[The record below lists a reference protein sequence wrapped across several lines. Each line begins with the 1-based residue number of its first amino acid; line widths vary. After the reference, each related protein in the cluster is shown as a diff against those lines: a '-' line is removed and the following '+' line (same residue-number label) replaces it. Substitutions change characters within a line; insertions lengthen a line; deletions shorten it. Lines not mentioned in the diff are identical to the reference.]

1 MDGSGGASDRI
12 SIVPHRPCRRSR
24 RGGQQVPS
32 GVGHLEEVCHAKLR
46 GVCEGA
52 PFDPR
57 IRARGARRL
66 HDPVRVPGLA
76 AVERECLLPA
86 KLVPRLDPSTCGG
99 RAARSPRVGHRI
111 RRSRFRRRS
120 APPPARQRL
129 VGAGVDGLGVEA
141 AFCLRLGGCECSP
154 AAWSEPVSP
163 FELARHVA
171 LVGKSSG
178 GRGAGER

>member
-32 GVGHLEEVCHAKLR
+32 GVGHLEEVCDAKLR
-46 GVCEGA
+46 GVCEG
-52 PFDPR
+52 R
-57 IRARGARRL
+57 RSTRGYGLAVCVDF
-66 HDPVRVPGLA
+66 DPVRVPGLA

-86 KLVPRLDPSTCGG
+86 KLVPRLDPSTCSG